1 MVDRSD
7 DASCLLGLMGLAV
20 ERVVLSGLGVKIV
33 QLVTDDP
40 EAARCPGCGSVSTS
54 GKDWVLT
61 RPRDLPCGGEFA
73 AVQWRKRRWRCRTA
87 ACPRQTFTE
96 QVGQVP
102 AGMRTTTRL
111 RVALA
116 VAVEDGRDQSE
127 VAAAHGVSWPTVQR
141 AVVAYGLVEL
151 VEPEPVGVLGM
162 DETRFGRPRWLPDG
176 HHDGPGEDGRMRWQ
190 RTDPWETG
198 FVDITGEQA
207 LLGQVDG
214 RTSAAVQAWLAARS
228 EEFRAAVEVVVIDP
242 HAGYAAAVR
251 AALPQAQI
259 AVDHFHLVMLANKTV
274 TAVRQRVTRDLLG
287 RRGRTIDPAW
297 ANRRLLLRGRERLSQ
312 AALTRMWNGCIDHEP
327 TGQILSAWI
336 AKEELRA
343 LCATAAR
350 GGHPSEIR
358 DQLYA
363 FYRWCA
369 DANIPELTTLAET
382 IETWWPAVET
392 FLLTGLTNA
401 RTEGTNRLIKQVKR
415 AACGFRNRENYRR
428 RVRLHCTWR
437 TRRVSARNQT
447 VPA

>member
-1 MVDRSD
+1 
-7 DASCLLGLMGLAV
+7 LLGLAGLAV
-20 ERVVLSGLGVKIV
+20 ERVVLTGLGVKIV

-40 EAARCPGCGSVSTS
+40 DAARCPACRAVSTS

-61 RPRDLPCGGEFA
+61 RPHDLACGGEFA
-73 AVQWRKRRWRCRTA
+73 QMQWRKRRWRCRTED
-87 ACPRQTFTE
+87 CPRASFTE
-96 QVGQVP
+96 QVVQVP

-111 RVALA
+111 RTALA

-141 AVVAYGLVEL
+141 AVVVHGAVEL
-151 VEPEPVGVLGM
+151 VEPEPVTVLGM

-176 HHDGPGEDGRMRWQ
+176 EHADGRIRWK

-198 FVDITGEQA
+198 FVDITGDQG

-228 EEFRAAVEVVVIDP
+228 PEFRAGIEVVVIDP

-251 AALPQAQI
+251 AALPEARI
-259 AVDHFHLVMLANKTV
+259 AVDHFHLIMLGNKAV

-287 RRGRTIDPAW
+287 RRGRKIDPAW

-312 AALTRMWNGCIDHEP
+312 AALARMWNGCVDHDP

-343 LCATAAR
+343 LCATAAS
-350 GGHPSEIR
+350 GGHPGEIR
-358 DQLYA
+358 DRLYS

-369 DANIPELTTLAET
+369 DAQIPELTTLAET
-382 IETWWPAVET
+382 IETWWPAIEV
-392 FLLTGLTNA
+392 FLTTGLTNA

-415 AACGFRNRENYRR
+415 AACGFRNRDNYRR
-428 RVRLHCTWR
+428 RVRLHCTRR
-437 TRRVSARNQT
+437 TRRLSARNPT

>member
-7 DASCLLGLMGLAV
+7 DASCLLGLEGLAV
-20 ERVVLSGLGVKIV
+20 ERVVLTGLGIKIV

-40 EAARCPGCGSVSTS
+40 DAARCPVCATVSTS

-73 AVQWRKRRWRCRTA
+73 VVQWRKRRWRCRTA
-87 ACPRQTFTE
+87 VCPRASFTE
-96 QVGQVP
+96 QVAQVP
-102 AGMRTTTRL
+102 ARMRTTTRL
-111 RVALA
+111 RAALA

-141 AVVAYGLVEL
+141 AVVVHGEAEL
-151 VEPEPVGVLGM
+151 VEPEPTAVLGM

-176 HHDGPGEDGRMRWQ
+176 VHADGRVRWV

-198 FVDITGEQA
+198 FVDITGDQA
-207 LLGQVDG
+207 MLGQVDG
-214 RTSAAVQAWLAARS
+214 RTSAAVQAWLAARTD
-228 EEFRAAVEVVVIDP
+228 EFRAGVEVVVIDP

-251 AALPQAQI
+251 AELPEARI
-259 AVDHFHLVMLANKTV
+259 AVDHFHLIMLANKAV

-287 RRGRTIDPAW
+287 RRGRKIDPAW

-312 AALTRMWNGCIDHEP
+312 AALARMWNGCVDHDP
-327 TGQILSAWI
+327 SGQILSAWI
-336 AKEELRA
+336 GKEELRA

-350 GGHPSEIR
+350 GGHCDQIR
-358 DQLYA
+358 DRLHT

-369 DANIPELTTLAET
+369 DADIPELTTLAET
-382 IETWWPAVET
+382 IETWWPAIEV
-392 FLLTGLTNA
+392 FLTTRLTNA

-415 AACGFRNRENYRR
+415 AGCGFRNRENYRR
-428 RVRLHCTWR
+428 RVRLHCTR
-437 TRRVSARNQT
+437 HTRRLSARKPT

>member
-1 MVDRSD
+1 VVDRSD
-7 DASCLLGLMGLAV
+7 DASCLLGLEGLAV
-20 ERVVLSGLGVKIV
+20 ERVVLTVLGVKIV

-40 EAARCPGCGSVSTS
+40 EAARCPVCGSLSTS

-73 AVQWRKRRWRCRTA
+73 LVQWRKRRWRCRTEG
-87 ACPRQTFTE
+87 CVRQSFTE

-111 RVALA
+111 RTALA
-116 VAVEDGRDQSE
+116 VAVENGRDQAE

-141 AVVAYGLVEL
+141 AVVVHGAVEL
-151 VEPEPVGVLGM
+151 VEPAPVTVLGM

-176 HHDGPGEDGRMRWQ
+176 EHDDGRMRWR

-214 RTSAAVQAWLAARS
+214 RTSAAVQAWLTARS
-228 EEFRAAVEVVVIDP
+228 EEFRAGVAVVVIDP
-242 HAGYAAAVR
+242 HAGYASAVR
-251 AALPQAQI
+251 AALPDAQV
-259 AVDHFHLVMLANKTV
+259 AVDHFHLIMLGNKAV

-287 RRGRTIDPAW
+287 RRGRKIDPAW
-297 ANRRLLLRGRERLSQ
+297 ANRRLLLRGRERLSP
-312 AALTRMWNGCIDHEP
+312 AALARMWNGCVDHDP

-350 GGHPSEIR
+350 GGHPGEIR
-358 DQLYA
+358 NQLHA
-363 FYRWCA
+363 FYLWCA
-369 DANIPELTTLAET
+369 DAQIPELTTLAET
-382 IETWWPAVET
+382 IETWWPAIEV
-392 FLLTGLTNA
+392 FLTTGLTNA

-428 RVRLHCTWR
+428 RVRLHCTRR
-437 TRRVSARNQT
+437 TRRLSARNPT

>member
-1 MVDRSD
+1 VVDRSD
-7 DASCLLGLMGLAV
+7 DASCLLGLEGLAV
-20 ERVVLSGLGVKIV
+20 ERVVLTGLGVKIV

-40 EAARCPGCGSVSTS
+40 DAARCPMCRSVSTS

-73 AVQWRKRRWRCRTA
+73 VVQWRKRRWRCRTED
-87 ACPRQTFTE
+87 CSRQTFTE
-96 QVGQVP
+96 QVAQVP

-111 RVALA
+111 RAALA

-141 AVVAYGLVEL
+141 AVVVHGAVEL
-151 VEPEPVGVLGM
+151 VEPEPTTVLGM

-176 HHDGPGEDGRMRWQ
+176 HHDDGRIRWK

-198 FVDITGEQA
+198 FVDITGEQS

-214 RTSAAVQAWLAARS
+214 RTSAAVQAWLAART
-228 EEFRAAVEVVVIDP
+228 EAFRAAVEVVVIDP

-251 AALPQAQI
+251 AALPAAAI
-259 AVDHFHLVMLANKTV
+259 AVDHFHLILLANKAV

-287 RRGRTIDPAW
+287 RRGRTVDPTW
-297 ANRRLLLRGRERLSQ
+297 ANRRLLLRGREHLSQ
-312 AALTRMWNGCIDHEP
+312 RALARMWNGCIDNDP

-336 AKEELRA
+336 AKEELRG

-350 GGHPSEIR
+350 GGHPGEIR
-358 DQLYA
+358 DRLHA
-363 FYRWCA
+363 FYSWCA
-369 DANIPELTTLAET
+369 DAQIPELTTLAET
-382 IETWWPAVET
+382 IETWWPAIEV
-392 FLLTGLTNA
+392 FLSTGLTNA

-415 AACGFRNRENYRR
+415 AACGFRNRDNYRR
-428 RVRLHCTWR
+428 RVRLHCTRR
-437 TRRVSARNQT
+437 TRRLSARKPT

>member
-1 MVDRSD
+1 VVDRTD
-7 DASCLLGLMGLAV
+7 DATCLLGLEGLAV
-20 ERVVLSGLGVKIV
+20 ERVVLTGLGVKIV

-40 EAARCPGCGSVSTS
+40 DAARCPGCQVLSSS

-61 RPRDLPCGGEFA
+61 RPRDLPCGGELMS
-73 AVQWRKRRWRCRTA
+73 VQWRKRRWRCRTED
-87 ACPRQTFTE
+87 CPQQTFTE
-96 QVGQVP
+96 QVDQVP

-111 RVALA
+111 RTALA

-141 AVVAYGLVEL
+141 AVVVRGAVEL
-151 VEPEPVGVLGM
+151 VEPEPTPVLGM

-176 HHDGPGEDGRMRWQ
+176 HHPDGRIRWV

-198 FVDITGEQA
+198 FVDITGDQA

-228 EEFRAAVEVVVIDP
+228 PEFRGGIEVVVIDP

-251 AALPQAQI
+251 AALPDAVI
-259 AVDHFHLVMLANKTV
+259 AVDHFHLIMLANTAV
-274 TAVRQRVTRDLLG
+274 TAVRRRVTRDLLG
-287 RRGRTIDPAW
+287 RRGRKVDPAW
-297 ANRRLLLRGRERLSQ
+297 ANRRLLLRGRERLSP
-312 AALTRMWNGCIDHEP
+312 AALARRWNGCVDHDP
-327 TGQILSAWI
+327 SGQILSAWI

-350 GGHPSEIR
+350 GGHPGEIR
-358 DQLYA
+358 DRLYA

-369 DANIPELTTLAET
+369 DTEIPELTTLAET
-382 IETWWPAVET
+382 IETWWPAIEV
-392 FLLTGLTNA
+392 FLSTGLTNA

-428 RVRLHCTWR
+428 RVRLHCTRR
-437 TRRVSARNQT
+437 TRRSSAREPT

>member
-1 MVDRSD
+1 VVDRSD
-7 DASCLLGLMGLAV
+7 DASCLLGLEGLAV
-20 ERVVLSGLGVKIV
+20 ERVVCIGPGVKIV

-40 EAARCPGCGSVSTS
+40 DAARCPGCRAVSTS

-73 AVQWRKRRWRCRTA
+73 AVQWRKRRWRCRTLD
-87 ACPRQTFTE
+87 CPRQTFTE
-96 QVGQVP
+96 QVAQVP

-111 RVALA
+111 RTALA

-127 VAAAHGVSWPTVQR
+127 VAAAHRVSWPTVQR
-141 AVVAYGLVEL
+141 AVVAHGAVEL
-151 VEPEPVGVLGM
+151 VEPEPTAVLGM
-162 DETRFGRPRWLPDG
+162 DETRFGRPRWRPDG
-176 HHDGPGEDGRMRWQ
+176 HHDDGRIRWV

-198 FVDITGEQA
+198 FVDVTGDQG

-214 RTSAAVQAWLAARS
+214 RTSAAVQAWLAERS
-228 EEFRAAVEVVVIDP
+228 PEFRAGVQVAVVDP

-251 AALPQAQI
+251 AVLPHAQL
-259 AVDHFHLVMLANKTV
+259 AVDHFHLIMLANKAV

-287 RRGRTIDPAW
+287 RRGRRIDPTW
-297 ANRRLLLRGRERLSQ
+297 ANRRLLLRGRERLSER
-312 AALTRMWNGCIDHEP
+312 ALARMWNGCVDHDP
-327 TGQILSAWI
+327 SGQILSAWI

-350 GGHPSEIR
+350 GVPPGEIR
-358 DQLYA
+358 DRLYA
-363 FYRWCA
+363 FYRWCTDA
-369 DANIPELTTLAET
+369 DIPELTTLADT
-382 IETWWPAVET
+382 IDTWWPAIQV
-392 FLLTGLTNA
+392 FLTTGLTNA

-428 RVRLHCTWR
+428 RVRLHCTRR
-437 TRRVSARNQT
+437 TRRLSARKPT